1 MTNQNRAFCSI
12 FCNIVQQAVP
22 WSLSLALVAF
32 SLTGCQNSSSS
43 GESAQLR
50 KAKQLIEQGNFEQ
63 AFVALNQ
70 ALDETPRDPN
80 LHINMGW
87 LYLYTNDP
95 DNASKELAQAETLG
109 PDLAE
114 TYHLRGALLNY
125 QAQHSKNREQSRLL
139 QEDAVQNFQQALKR
153 DEKNNQTY
161 FDLANSLSSLGRQED
176 TLAALNKGFQYI
188 PDKDLETQ
196 VNFQIATCVAE
207 AQLQRYDEA
216 IEDCHQALEFTTN
229 PASRERITDMI
240 ENMKL
245 MNPGLSQ
252 KIDAQQSE
260 KDRQAEENAIIDTA
274 ASD

>member
-1 MTNQNRAFCSI
+1 MTTPYRP
-12 FCNIVQQAVP
+12 FCNILKQVVTL
-22 WSLSLALVAF
+22 SLSLAVVAG
-32 SLTGCQNSSSS
+32 SLTGCQNNATH

-50 KAKQLIEQGNFEQ
+50 KAKQLIEQGNFEE
-63 AFVALNQ
+63 AFVELNQ
-70 ALDETPRDPN
+70 ALDQAPRDPN
-80 LHINMGW
+80 LHINLGW
-87 LYLYTNDP
+87 LYLYTNDL
-95 DNASKELAQAETLG
+95 DNAAKELTQAETLG

-114 TYHLRGALLNY
+114 TYHLRGAILGY
-125 QAQHSKNREQSRLL
+125 QAQHASQPQESRQL
-139 QEDAVQNFQQALKR
+139 QEEAVQNFQQALKR
-153 DEKNNQTY
+153 DGKNHQTY
-161 FDLANSLSSLGRQED
+161 FDLATSLSALGRQED
-176 TLAALNKGFQYI
+176 ALATLDKGFQYI

-196 VNFQIATCVAE
+196 VNFQIATCAAE

-252 KIDAQQSE
+252 KIEAQQAE
-260 KDRQAEENAIIDTA
+260 KDRQAEENAIVDTA

>member
-1 MTNQNRAFCSI
+1 M
-12 FCNIVQQAVP
+12 
-22 WSLSLALVAF
+22 AL
-32 SLTGCQNSSSS
+32 SLTGCQNNASN

-50 KAKQLIEQGNFEQ
+50 KAKQLIEQGNFEE
-63 AFVALNQ
+63 AFVELNQ
-70 ALDETPRDPN
+70 ALDEAPKDPN

-87 LYLYTNDP
+87 LYLYTNDLE
-95 DNASKELAQAETLG
+95 NASKELTLAETLG
-109 PDLAE
+109 PDLSE

-125 QAQHSKNREQSRLL
+125 QAQHSKDKEQARLL
-139 QEDAVQNFQQALKR
+139 QEEAVQNFQQALKR

-161 FDLANSLSSLGRQED
+161 LDLANSLSALNRQED
-176 TLAALNKGFQYI
+176 ALTMLDKGFQYI

-196 VNFQIATCVAE
+196 VNFQIATCAAE

-216 IEDCHQALEFTTN
+216 IEDCNQALEFTTN

-252 KIDAQQSE
+252 KIEAQQAE